1 MASLVGFCGQPLSG
15 LTGPASS
22 RSSVKQPAL
31 FIPVRVSTASQ
42 LETFGKG
49 GSDVYL
55 LFVTLQQSLL

>member
-1 MASLVGFCGQPLSG
+1 MASLVGFRGQPLSG

-31 FIPVRVSTASQ
+31 FIPVHVSTASQ

-55 LFVTLQQSLL
+55 LFVTLHQSLL